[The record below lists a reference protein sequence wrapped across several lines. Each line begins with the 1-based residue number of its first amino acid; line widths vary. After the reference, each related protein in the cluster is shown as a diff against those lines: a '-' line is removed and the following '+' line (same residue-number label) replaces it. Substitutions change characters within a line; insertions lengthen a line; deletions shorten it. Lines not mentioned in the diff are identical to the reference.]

1 MSIKEN
7 VDYVKTGLSSE
18 EKFLESFVKSE
29 RFFKKY
35 KTLIFAF
42 VIIIIVGI
50 IGFFIKENLAQSNK
64 LKANIAFNQVLEN
77 SNNAQ
82 ALATLKDK
90 NPQLY
95 DIALYLQA
103 KKEAKV
109 AQISIPLLKELSK
122 YQTALANKNIS
133 ELDNLSMQND
143 FLLKEFAIFN
153 KALLL
158 TNEGKFNEA
167 KTTLALIPQTSKAF
181 ELAKLLNHFFPP
193 GTCIEIISEFAIN
206 SSIVTVLIFTS
217 TPLVP

>member
-109 AQISIPLLKELSK
+109 AQISVPLLKELSK

-167 KTTLALIPQTSKAF
+167 KTTLALIPETSKAF
-181 ELAKLLNHFFPP
+181 ELAKLLNHYLL
-193 GTCIEIISEFAIN
+193 TK
-206 SSIVTVLIFTS
+206 
-217 TPLVP
+217 

>member
-7 VDYVKTGLSSE
+7 VDYVKTELSSE

-109 AQISIPLLKELSK
+109 AQISVPLLKELSK

-167 KTTLALIPQTSKAF
+167 KTTLALIPETSKAF
-181 ELAKLLNHFFPP
+181 ELAKLLNHYLL
-193 GTCIEIISEFAIN
+193 TK
-206 SSIVTVLIFTS
+206 
-217 TPLVP
+217 

>member
-7 VDYVKTGLSSE
+7 VDYVKTELSSE

-109 AQISIPLLKELSK
+109 AQISVPLLKELSK

-153 KALLL
+153 KALFL

-167 KTTLALIPQTSKAF
+167 ETTLALIPQTSKAF
-181 ELAKLLNHFFPP
+181 ELAKLLNHYLL
-193 GTCIEIISEFAIN
+193 TK
-206 SSIVTVLIFTS
+206 
-217 TPLVP
+217 

>member
-181 ELAKLLNHFFPP
+181 ELAKLLNHY
-193 GTCIEIISEFAIN
+193 
-206 SSIVTVLIFTS
+206 LITK
-217 TPLVP
+217 

>member
-7 VDYVKTGLSSE
+7 VDYVKTELSSE
-18 EKFLESFVKSE
+18 ERFLESFVKSE

-50 IGFFIKENLAQSNK
+50 ISFFIKENIAQSNK
-64 LKANIAFNQVLEN
+64 LKANIAFNQVLQN
-77 SNNAQ
+77 SNDTE
-82 ALATLKDK
+82 ALAILKDK

-103 KKEAKV
+103 KKEDKAI
-109 AQISIPLLKELSK
+109 QISVPFLKELSK
-122 YQTALANKNIS
+122 YQTALSGKNIS

-153 KALLL
+153 KALFL

-181 ELAKLLNHFFPP
+181 ELAKLLNHYLL
-193 GTCIEIISEFAIN
+193 TK
-206 SSIVTVLIFTS
+206 
-217 TPLVP
+217 

>member
-77 SNNAQ
+77 SNDTQ
-82 ALATLKDK
+82 ALAVLKDK

-109 AQISIPLLKELSK
+109 TQISVPLLKELSK

-153 KALLL
+153 KALFL

-167 KTTLALIPQTSKAF
+167 KTTLALIPQNSKAF
-181 ELAKLLNHFFPP
+181 ELAKLLNHYLL
-193 GTCIEIISEFAIN
+193 TK
-206 SSIVTVLIFTS
+206 
-217 TPLVP
+217 

>member
-181 ELAKLLNHFFPP
+181 ELAKLLNHY
-193 GTCIEIISEFAIN
+193 
-206 SSIVTVLIFTS
+206 LITKEGK
-217 TPLVP
+217 L

>member
-109 AQISIPLLKELSK
+109 AQISVPLLKELSK

-167 KTTLALIPQTSKAF
+167 KTSLALIPETSKAH
-181 ELAKLLNHFFPP
+181 ELAKLLNHYLL
-193 GTCIEIISEFAIN
+193 TK
-206 SSIVTVLIFTS
+206 
-217 TPLVP
+217 

>member
-109 AQISIPLLKELSK
+109 AQISVPLLKELSK

-133 ELDNLSMQND
+133 ELDNLSMQKD

-181 ELAKLLNHFFPP
+181 ELAKLLNHY
-193 GTCIEIISEFAIN
+193 
-206 SSIVTVLIFTS
+206 LITK
-217 TPLVP
+217 

>member
-1 MSIKEN
+1 M
-7 VDYVKTGLSSE
+7 D
-18 EKFLESFVKSE
+18 
-29 RFFKKY
+29 
-35 KTLIFAF
+35 
-42 VIIIIVGI
+42 
-50 IGFFIKENLAQSNK
+50 
-64 LKANIAFNQVLEN
+64 IAFNQVLEN

-109 AQISIPLLKELSK
+109 AQISVPLLKELSK

-181 ELAKLLNHFFPP
+181 ELAKLLNHY
-193 GTCIEIISEFAIN
+193 
-206 SSIVTVLIFTS
+206 LITKEGK
-217 TPLVP
+217 L

>member
-7 VDYVKTGLSSE
+7 VDYVKTELSSE
-18 EKFLESFVKSE
+18 ERFLESFVKSE

-109 AQISIPLLKELSK
+109 AQISVPLLKELSK

-181 ELAKLLNHFFPP
+181 ELAKLLNHY
-193 GTCIEIISEFAIN
+193 
-206 SSIVTVLIFTS
+206 LITK
-217 TPLVP
+217 

>member
-29 RFFKKY
+29 RFFEKY

-109 AQISIPLLKELSK
+109 AQISVPLLKELSK

-158 TNEGKFNEA
+158 TNEGKFSEA
-167 KTTLALIPQTSKAF
+167 KTTLALIPQTSKAY
-181 ELAKLLNHFFPP
+181 ELAKLLNHYLL
-193 GTCIEIISEFAIN
+193 TK
-206 SSIVTVLIFTS
+206 
-217 TPLVP
+217 